1 MIRSILAVLVG
12 ASLSLAA
19 FQSHAMWFLAKGDC
33 KPLRRLPTTINQS
46 GKYCLKRNQTV
57 NMASGIAV
65 SIEADDVL
73 LDLKGYKIENRF
85 SAVNTTAVG
94 IHSGSRASITIK
106 NGTIRGFQFGINM
119 AGPDGS
125 GRGNIIEGIRVF
137 SSNDTGIR
145 LGTFNAIVRD
155 NIVGGVGTLSYPDG
169 TVMDACGVRTIFG
182 GDNRVV
188 NNQIFN
194 VRGDEHAAG
203 ICFEGATGAAENNT
217 TNHIAI
223 GNTGIVNGPGI
234 SADLSGTPGTVTA
247 VDNRIIGAPDW
258 TPGST
263 GIDISGTG
271 ADRIG
276 ICRDNI
282 IAHYGTGMNSCT
294 DAGGNTIEP

>member
-33 KPLRRLPTTINQS
+33 KPLGRLPTTINQS

-57 NMASGIAV
+57 NMPNGTAV

-94 IHSGSRASITIK
+94 IHSGSHASITIK

-125 GRGNIIEGIRVF
+125 GRGNLIEGVRVF

-155 NIVGGVGTLSYPDG
+155 NIVGGVGSLREPEG
-169 TVMDACGVRTIFG
+169 AVMDACGIRAIFG
-182 GDNRVV
+182 GDNRIV
-188 NNQIFN
+188 NNQVFS
-194 VRGDEHAAG
+194 VRATEQAAG

-217 TNHIAI
+217 TNGIAI
-223 GNTGIVNGPGI
+223 GITGIGNGPGI
-234 SADLSGTPGTVTA
+234 SADLTGTFGTVTA
-247 VDNRIIGAPDW
+247 VDNRIIGTPDW

-271 ADRIG
+271 ADSIG

-282 IAHYGTGMNSCT
+282 ITHYATGMHNCT